1 MCMSKI
7 VSYDKYIAHFRN
19 EQYIAGEINTTMKS
33 LPANKFFNDVD
44 FVSIVDTIKNVYM
57 SDGSMSNLLDFERV
71 LDEAD
76 IYAYKNWKHGE
87 LVQGPDIGRY
97 SAKCIFMWPYKLMPD
112 PRGALRLVKI
122 GCKVTFGKGEI
133 DVPVQVKDYE
143 DFNPGTNYPKMQKR
157 KVWFV
162 EVVIPVE
169 LMDNIKEGSVDL
181 AGQTIDLSEIDD
193 AYDEDLDDISQEE
206 DEGGGDDQQSQ
217 EDMMMQ
223 PPPMKI

>member
-33 LPANKFFNDVD
+33 LPANKFFNEVD

-133 DVPVQVKDYE
+133 DVPVKVKDYE

-169 LMDNIKEGSVDL
+169 LMDNIKEGSIDL

-206 DEGGGDDQQSQ
+206 DKGGGDDQQSQ